1 MMFLTKLAFKN
12 LARHRNRT
20 LITASIIAV
29 AILFYIFLDSMI
41 GGMVEMSYETIIDY
55 ESGHLQV
62 VDSRYWERESELP
75 LEHLMELDEA
85 LMDVIRRSGGYHASS
100 PELSFQ
106 ARLTVGSGELPVIA
120 KGVRSED
127 FVDVFALEDKFVE
140 GSMFA
145 SGQYQVVLGKRLADL
160 LDIGTGDYLTLLF
173 RDKNKSFN
181 TIDAEVVGLV
191 HTSNPN
197 VNQNTVFV
205 PLDLAQEALG
215 VDGQVSKLIVRLND
229 KGMASQVADDM
240 RKSLAGSRSELT
252 VYPWDELEA
261 FTYVEAQ
268 KAENLIILG
277 LILRIAAIAIVNTV
291 ILAALER
298 TEEIGMMKALGLQN
312 SEVIYTFALEST
324 GIGIL
329 GGVVGVVLGL
339 ISVGLLSKYGMDF
352 ESLFR
357 MDLTEFGIPVIGRV
371 YGTWNPSAFV
381 MVFLFGVIVSLLAS
395 ILPAYWAADK
405 DPVKSIY
412 HR

>member
-1 MMFLTKLAFKN
+1 
-12 LARHRNRT
+12 
-20 LITASIIAV
+20 
-29 AILFYIFLDSMI
+29 
-41 GGMVEMSYETIIDY
+41 
-55 ESGHLQV
+55 
-62 VDSRYWERESELP
+62 
-75 LEHLMELDEA
+75 
-85 LMDVIRRSGGYHASS
+85 
-100 PELSFQ
+100 
-106 ARLTVGSGELPVIA
+106 
-120 KGVRSED
+120 
-127 FVDVFALEDKFVE
+127 
-140 GSMFA
+140 
-145 SGQYQVVLGKRLADL
+145 
-160 LDIGTGDYLTLLF
+160 
-173 RDKNKSFN
+173 
-181 TIDAEVVGLV
+181 
-191 HTSNPN
+191 
-197 VNQNTVFV
+197 
-205 PLDLAQEALG
+205 
-215 VDGQVSKLIVRLND
+215 
-229 KGMASQVADDM
+229 
-240 RKSLAGSRSELT
+240 
-252 VYPWDELEA
+252 A

-277 LILRIAAIAIVNTV
+277 LILTIAAIAIVNTV

>member
-1 MMFLTKLAFKN
+1 
-12 LARHRNRT
+12 
-20 LITASIIAV
+20 
-29 AILFYIFLDSMI
+29 
-41 GGMVEMSYETIIDY
+41 
-55 ESGHLQV
+55 
-62 VDSRYWERESELP
+62 
-75 LEHLMELDEA
+75 MELDEA

-120 KGVRSED
+120 KGVRPED

-240 RKSLAGSRSELT
+240 RKAWRGAG
-252 VYPWDELEA
+252 V
-261 FTYVEAQ
+261 
-268 KAENLIILG
+268 NLPSILG
-277 LILRIAAIAIVNTV
+277 MNWRLSPTSRLRKP
-291 ILAALER
+291 R
-298 TEEIGMMKALGLQN
+298 T
-312 SEVIYTFALEST
+312 
-324 GIGIL
+324 
-329 GGVVGVVLGL
+329 
-339 ISVGLLSKYGMDF
+339 
-352 ESLFR
+352 
-357 MDLTEFGIPVIGRV
+357 
-371 YGTWNPSAFV
+371 
-381 MVFLFGVIVSLLAS
+381 
-395 ILPAYWAADK
+395 
-405 DPVKSIY
+405 
-412 HR
+412 

>member
-277 LILRIAAIAIVNTV
+277 LILTIAAIAIVNTV

-339 ISVGLLSKYGMDF
+339 ISVGLLSKLRHGLRIAVSYGPHGVWDPCDWQSLWDL
-352 ESLFR
+352 ESVCVR
-357 MDLTEFGIPVIGRV
+357 YGIPIWRHSLVASQ
-371 YGTWNPSAFV
+371 YPS
-381 MVFLFGVIVSLLAS
+381 GLLGG
-395 ILPAYWAADK
+395 
-405 DPVKSIY
+405 
-412 HR
+412 